1 MHHESMLCIQVHSG
15 ETMPTTSPTNS
26 AITSKQNISFLLVLI
41 VAGLAGNYLRF
52 PVFFGMDF
60 LFGSIFAMLVLQFFG
75 LGRGIVAGAI
85 IAGSTYFFWNH
96 PNAII
101 VLAAE
106 IAVVGWL
113 MSRRKIGM
121 VLADTL
127 YWLIIGMPLVYLVSH
142 FVTQVPLSNTCFVM
156 TKQAINGIANALV
169 ARLIFTCLVL
179 RSRST
184 QMSYS
189 EIVYNLMVFFVLC
202 PVLIMMAFDSR
213 HDFSET
219 DNRIRTSL
227 MKNSARVN
235 QRLGTW
241 VRNRESSIV
250 NLAEMAASRS
260 PQQMQAPLEQAKK
273 SDVNF
278 HQIGLLDKGAT
289 FTAIYPLIDDL
300 GQKTI
305 GKNVADRPHIQILKR
320 TLKPMLSEVMINRV
334 GTHIPMV
341 AIFAPVVIRGEYAG
355 YVAGVL
361 RLEQIQDYF
370 DKSLGQMSMLY
381 TLLDKNG
388 NVIVSNRTD
397 QKVMTPF
404 IRGKGTLNQLD
415 NGIYRWL
422 PDVYPNTSSPERWKK
437 SFYVAETSVGDQTE
451 WKLILELPVAP
462 FQKTL
467 FDNYTGKLTL
477 MFLILLAA
485 LALAEL
491 LSRKIV
497 STLGKLSRLTHELPT
512 RLEADGAAI
521 EWPKSSIVEADQL
534 INNFREM
541 SNTIFSQ
548 FIEIR
553 QTTEEMR
560 NSQQQLSN
568 IIDFYPD
575 ATFVINNDG
584 KVIVWNSAIEKMTGV
599 SKAEMLGQ
607 GDYAYTIPLYG
618 ERREILLDLLDKDI
632 EEISGKYQE
641 VYRGD
646 NTLYAETF
654 CSALYNGK
662 GAYVWAVAAP
672 LFNIN
677 GDRVGAIESIRD
689 ITERRQARDSLKKAY
704 AEVEMKVHERTI
716 ELDIANRALLAEIT
730 ERKYAEDELRKAK
743 AEAESA
749 NIAKSEFLANMSHEI
764 RTPMNA
770 VIGLIE
776 LLLGTGLTD
785 EQRKYAQLASQSGR
799 TLMELIS
806 DILDLS
812 KIEAHKIELET
823 REFDLQA
830 EMMETINFLSLR
842 AREKGLG
849 LVSRIDPDVPLL
861 LKGDAGRLRQIITNL
876 AGNAIK
882 FTDKGS
888 VSLHI
893 GKDAE
898 DEQRT
903 TLRIQIRDTGIGIAS
918 DKLGVIFE
926 PFTQADGSSNRSY
939 GGAGLGLAI
948 SRQLAVLMG
957 GNIGAES
964 VEGKGATF
972 WFTVVL
978 EKQTEVEKARCGKK
992 VSEEQAGL
1000 PVPSVPTGNGISLL
1014 LVEDDPVN
1022 QLVTKSILV
1031 KCGYLV
1037 DVASNGSDAIEALER
1052 NDYALVLMDCMM
1064 PVMNGYEATVVIR
1077 DQSSKVRNHAI
1088 PVIALTAKTFKE
1100 DRESCLAAGMNDFLA
1115 KPLDVAKL
1123 LAKLKKWLPS
1133 DPGAGAAHPGDQEIL
1148 TGEGTPCIVTNEIF
1162 DMEKFLWRTQG
1173 DLELF
1178 RKVATVFINSPQE
1191 QLGPIRKALAAA
1203 DAAALSQS
1211 AHQLKG
1217 AAATL
1222 SLPSLSESA
1231 RMIQACADAGDLEKA
1246 AQLLPE
1252 LEKKFEQAIDALME
1266 MIKP

>member
-1 MHHESMLCIQVHSG
+1 MIILIVVMSLSPIGIIIFSAVQKHNFDKQNAWLTSERLCSEVGNQQKVLLSGAEQLLSSLAYVPCIQKRDAQAANLLFAELARKNPGISNILIADTSGLVWAAAIPISGTVMANDRRYFNNAMATGKFSSG
-15 ETMPTTSPTNS
+15 EYAIERVLNKPALSFGYPLRNSSGKIINIAIVSFTLDAYNQLLKMKKMPEKTS
-26 AITSKQNISFLLVLI
+26 LVLTDHKGVILFDASAPKFIGKEDKQDVFRLISQKTENGNFEAIGITGKHRYFAYHQLRLGDEQTPYMYVRTGILKENIVSYTLMLHVAIMGLFTLLAIRFAVYISKRGVTDKI
-41 VAGLAGNYLRF
+41 VALRNAAQQVGNGNLDAH
-52 PVFFGMDF
+52 VADIVSGGE
-60 LFGSIFAMLVLQFFG
+60 LGE
-75 LGRGIVAGAI
+75 LGRTFDEM
-85 IAGSTYFFWNH
+85 SH
-96 PNAII
+96 R
-101 VLAAE
+101 LAE
-106 IAVVGWL
+106 DLGK
-113 MSRRKIGM
+113 RKQI
-121 VLADTL
+121 
-127 YWLIIGMPLVYLVSH
+127 
-142 FVTQVPLSNTCFVM
+142 
-156 TKQAINGIANALV
+156 
-169 ARLIFTCLVL
+169 
-179 RSRST
+179 
-184 QMSYS
+184 
-189 EIVYNLMVFFVLC
+189 E
-202 PVLIMMAFDSR
+202 
-213 HDFSET
+213 E
-219 DNRIRTSL
+219 SL
-227 MKNSARVN
+227 
-235 QRLGTW
+235 
-241 VRNRESSIV
+241 RESEAKYRTFVETANEGIWVVDKESRTTFV
-250 NLAEMAASRS
+250 NVRMAEMFGYSPEEMLGRTVGSFVVPEDAENLAEQMNLRHEGKSTRFERRFLRKDGSRICAIVS
-260 PQQMQAPLEQAKK
+260 ATP
-273 SDVNF
+273 
-278 HQIGLLDKGAT
+278 LLDCQGGFNGSFA
-289 FTAIYPLIDDL
+289 
-300 GQKTI
+300 
-305 GKNVADRPHIQILKR
+305 
-320 TLKPMLSEVMINRV
+320 MIN
-334 GTHIPMV
+334 
-341 AIFAPVVIRGEYAG
+341 
-355 YVAGVL
+355 
-361 RLEQIQDYF
+361 D
-370 DKSLGQMSMLY
+370 
-381 TLLDKNG
+381 
-388 NVIVSNRTD
+388 
-397 QKVMTPF
+397 
-404 IRGKGTLNQLD
+404 
-415 NGIYRWL
+415 
-422 PDVYPNTSSPERWKK
+422 
-437 SFYVAETSVGDQTE
+437 
-451 WKLILELPVAP
+451 
-462 FQKTL
+462 
-467 FDNYTGKLTL
+467 
-477 MFLILLAA
+477 
-485 LALAEL
+485 
-491 LSRKIV
+491 
-497 STLGKLSRLTHELPT
+497 
-512 RLEADGAAI
+512 
-521 EWPKSSIVEADQL
+521 
-534 INNFREM
+534 
-541 SNTIFSQ
+541 
-548 FIEIR
+548 
-553 QTTEEMR
+553 
-560 NSQQQLSN
+560 
-568 IIDFYPD
+568 
-575 ATFVINNDG
+575 
-584 KVIVWNSAIEKMTGV
+584 
-599 SKAEMLGQ
+599 
-607 GDYAYTIPLYG
+607 
-618 ERREILLDLLDKDI
+618 
-632 EEISGKYQE
+632 
-641 VYRGD
+641 
-646 NTLYAETF
+646 
-654 CSALYNGK
+654 
-662 GAYVWAVAAP
+662 
-672 LFNIN
+672 
-677 GDRVGAIESIRD
+677 
-689 ITERRQARDSLKKAY
+689 
-704 AEVEMKVHERTI
+704 
-716 ELDIANRALLAEIT
+716 IT

-1133 DPGAGAAHPGDQEIL
+1133 DPGAGAAHPGDQEIHHF
-1148 TGEGTPCIVTNEIF
+1148 ECP
-1162 DMEKFLWRTQG
+1162 
-1173 DLELF
+1173 EL
-1178 RKVATVFINSPQE
+1178 KSKQV
-1191 QLGPIRKALAAA
+1191 A
-1203 DAAALSQS
+1203 DALG
-1211 AHQLKG
+1211 G
-1217 AAATL
+1217 AFVA
-1222 SLPSLSESA
+1222 EN
-1231 RMIQACADAGDLEKA
+1231 
-1246 AQLLPE
+1246 
-1252 LEKKFEQAIDALME
+1252 
-1266 MIKP
+1266 